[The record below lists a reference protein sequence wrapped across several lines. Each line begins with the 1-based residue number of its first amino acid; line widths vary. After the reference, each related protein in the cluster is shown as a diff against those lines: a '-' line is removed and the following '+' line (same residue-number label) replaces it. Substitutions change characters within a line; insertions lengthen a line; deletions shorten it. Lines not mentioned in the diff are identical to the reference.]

1 MDLAFSTEQAAL
13 RDRVQAFCE
22 AHCTVAQEAARDRVS
37 AYPSDLHRAMADAG
51 ILGCCLPAEH
61 GGNGGGPVEL
71 CIINEVLGRY
81 SASAGNILFVNGICA
96 ALIGLGGTEEQKR
109 EYVRGIAEG
118 RLRFA
123 FALTE
128 PGAGS
133 DAAGIVTRAVR
144 AGDDYVVDGTKLYT
158 TGARDADYVL
168 TVVRTLSEGKASRAT
183 SLLLV
188 ATDSPGLEIT
198 PLDKIAGNDV
208 ASCRIEYRHVRVPA
222 FRRLGEEN
230 HGWSLVMMGGGLE
243 RLGVAASCVGAAQAV
258 FEETLAHVTAREQFG
273 QPIARFQAVQHQLA
287 DMATDIE
294 AMRLLTYSAAWRTAA
309 GQTPVKEVSMAKLF
323 CGERLN
329 AIVVRGM
336 RLLGAKA
343 YLEDTP
349 MPRRLRESLLAFYA
363 GGTME
368 IQRNTIAKSLG
379 L

>member
-1 MDLAFSTEQAAL
+1 
-13 RDRVQAFCE
+13 
-22 AHCTVAQEAARDRVS
+22 
-37 AYPSDLHRAMADAG
+37 
-51 ILGCCLPAEH
+51 
-61 GGNGGGPVEL
+61 
-71 CIINEVLGRY
+71 
-81 SASAGNILFVNGICA
+81 
-96 ALIGLGGTEEQKR
+96 
-109 EYVRGIAEG
+109 
-118 RLRFA
+118 
-123 FALTE
+123 
-128 PGAGS
+128 
-133 DAAGIVTRAVR
+133 
-144 AGDDYVVDGTKLYT
+144 
-158 TGARDADYVL
+158 
-168 TVVRTLSEGKASRAT
+168 
-183 SLLLV
+183 
-188 ATDSPGLEIT
+188 
-198 PLDKIAGNDV
+198 
-208 ASCRIEYRHVRVPA
+208 
-222 FRRLGEEN
+222 
-230 HGWSLVMMGGGLE
+230 MMGGGLE
-243 RLGVAASCVGAAQAV
+243 RLSVAASCVGAAQAV